1 MYHKLST
8 SLLAEFI
15 GTFALIFIG
24 AGAGALGIGGL
35 VGVAFA
41 HGLVVLG
48 FAYAYGHISGT
59 HINPAV
65 TLGVWAAG
73 KIDAAPRRLLHRLP
87 DPRRHPRRARP
98 ALGARR
104 HGTGLGVTALAHDL
118 AGEAATTITITP
130 VIGVVLEAILTFFLV
145 NAVMNA
151 GISGKATIP
160 GGLAIG
166 LTLTFCILMG
176 GPLTG
181 ASLNPARSIGP
192 AVATGNF
199 ADLWVYLVGPIA
211 RRRHR
216 RPALQD
222 GLRGAGAGLGH
233 GRSRWAR
240 MGAARP
246 RRRPIG
252 LSPAFGST
260 SGHHPARHVQGP
272 GAGLLDVQLA
282 AASGCRRRGGS
293 RSRPRRCGRCSGS
306 GGAEGHGRSG
316 RRSRRRRRPASAVI
330 IRGARR
336 GGRGRPA
343 RGPPAGRRRG
353 RGSAPATS

>member
-15 GTFALIFIG
+15 GTFALVFIG

-35 VGVAFA
+35 VGVALA
-41 HGLVVLG
+41 HGLVVVG

-73 KIDAAPRRLLHRLP
+73 RIDAA
-87 DPRRHPRRARP
+87 RAVSYIVFQFVGGIV
-98 ALGARR
+98 AAFMLSWVLG
-104 HGTGLGVTALAHDL
+104 GTETGLGATLLARDL
-118 AGEAATTITITP
+118 QVGNATITITSS
-130 VIGVVLEAILTFFLV
+130 IGLVLEAILTFFLV

-199 ADLWVYLVGPIA
+199 ADLWVYLVGPI
-211 RRRHR
+211 
-216 RPALQD
+216 
-222 GLRGAGAGLGH
+222 LG
-233 GRSRWAR
+233 G
-240 MGAARP
+240 
-246 RRRPIG
+246 
-252 LSPAFGST
+252 
-260 SGHHPARHVQGP
+260 VV
-272 GAGLLDVQLA
+272 AGLLYKTIFEEREH
-282 AASGCRRRGGS
+282 GHS
-293 RSRPRRCGRCSGS
+293 RKK
-306 GGAEGHGRSG
+306 
-316 RRSRRRRRPASAVI
+316 
-330 IRGARR
+330 
-336 GGRGRPA
+336 
-343 RGPPAGRRRG
+343 
-353 RGSAPATS
+353 

>member
-35 VGVAFA
+35 VGVALA
-41 HGLVVLG
+41 HGLVVLA

-73 KIDAAPRRLLHRLP
+73 KIDAA
-87 DPRRHPRRARP
+87 RAGSYIVFQIVGGIVG
-98 ALGARR
+98 ALALRWVLG
-104 HGTGLGVTALAHDL
+104 GTETGLGVTQLAQ
-118 AGEAATTITITP
+118 ASSVNGATITITP
-130 VIGVVLEAILTFFLV
+130 LVGMVLEAILTFFLV

-199 ADLWVYLVGPIA
+199 NDLWVYLVGP
-211 RRRHR
+211 
-216 RPALQD
+216 AL
-222 GLRGAGAGLGH
+222 GGVVAGLLYKYVFEE
-233 GRSRWAR
+233 REI
-240 MGAARP
+240 ARP
-246 RRRPIG
+246 RKK
-252 LSPAFGST
+252 
-260 SGHHPARHVQGP
+260 
-272 GAGLLDVQLA
+272 
-282 AASGCRRRGGS
+282 
-293 RSRPRRCGRCSGS
+293 
-306 GGAEGHGRSG
+306 
-316 RRSRRRRRPASAVI
+316 
-330 IRGARR
+330 
-336 GGRGRPA
+336 
-343 RGPPAGRRRG
+343 
-353 RGSAPATS
+353 

>member
-1 MYHKLST
+1 MYHRLST

-48 FAYAYGHISGT
+48 FAYSYGHISGT

-73 KIDAAPRRLLHRLP
+73 KIDAA
-87 DPRRHPRRARP
+87 RAFSYIVFQIAGGIVG
-98 ALGARR
+98 ALVLRWVLGGTA
-104 HGTGLGVTALAHDL
+104 TGLGRTALASGLQVGD
-118 AGEAATTITITP
+118 TTITITAA
-130 VIGVVLEAILTFFLV
+130 VGLVLEAILTFFLV

-166 LTLTFCILMG
+166 LTLVFCILMG

-199 ADLWVYLVGPIA
+199 ADLWLYLVGP
-211 RRRHR
+211 
-216 RPALQD
+216 AL
-222 GLRGAGAGLGH
+222 
-233 GRSRWAR
+233 
-240 MGAARP
+240 
-246 RRRPIG
+246 
-252 LSPAFGST
+252 
-260 SGHHPARHVQGP
+260 
-272 GAGLLDVQLA
+272 
-282 AASGCRRRGGS
+282 
-293 RSRPRRCGRCSGS
+293 
-306 GGAEGHGRSG
+306 GGAL
-316 RRSRRRRRPASAVI
+316 
-330 IRGARR
+330 
-336 GGRGRPA
+336 
-343 RGPPAGRRRG
+343 AGVLYKTVFVEERDH
-353 RGSAPATS
+353 PHPKKK

>member
-35 VGVAFA
+35 VGVALA
-41 HGLVVLG
+41 HGFVIVG

-73 KIDAAPRRLLHRLP
+73 KIDAA
-87 DPRRHPRRARP
+87 RAVSYIVFQTVGGIAG
-98 ALGARR
+98 ALALRWVLGGT
-104 HGTGLGVTALAHDL
+104 GTGLGMTQLATSL
-118 AGEAATTITITP
+118 EVKGTTISIAP
-130 VIGVVLEAILTFFLV
+130 VVGLVLEAILTFFLV

-166 LTLTFCILMG
+166 LTLAFCILMG

-192 AVATGNF
+192 AVAMGNF
-199 ADLWVYLVGPIA
+199 NDLWVYLVGP
-211 RRRHR
+211 
-216 RPALQD
+216 AL
-222 GLRGAGAGLGH
+222 GG
-233 GRSRWAR
+233 
-240 MGAARP
+240 
-246 RRRPIG
+246 I
-252 LSPAFGST
+252 
-260 SGHHPARHVQGP
+260 V
-272 GAGLLDVQLA
+272 AGLLYKTVFEE
-282 AASGCRRRGGS
+282 R
-293 RSRPRRCGRCSGS
+293 
-306 GGAEGHGRSG
+306 ETG
-316 RRSRRRRRPASAVI
+316 RRK
-330 IRGARR
+330 
-336 GGRGRPA
+336 
-343 RGPPAGRRRG
+343 
-353 RGSAPATS
+353 

>member
-1 MYHKLST
+1 MYHNLST

-35 VGVAFA
+35 VGVALA

-73 KIDAAPRRLLHRLP
+73 KIDAA
-87 DPRRHPRRARP
+87 RAGSYIVFQIAGGIVG
-98 ALGARR
+98 ALALRWILGGT
-104 HGTGLGVTALAHDL
+104 GTGLGMTQLAHDL
-118 AGEAATTITITP
+118 DVKGTLITITP
-130 VIGVVLEAILTFFLV
+130 LAGTVLEAILTFFLV
-145 NAVMNA
+145 NQVMNA

-192 AVATGNF
+192 AVAVGDF
-199 ADLWVYLVGPIA
+199 ANLWVYLVGPAI
-211 RRRHR
+211 
-216 RPALQD
+216 
-222 GLRGAGAGLGH
+222 GGIVAGVLYKAVFEERELG
-233 GRSRWAR
+233 RKKK
-240 MGAARP
+240 
-246 RRRPIG
+246 
-252 LSPAFGST
+252 
-260 SGHHPARHVQGP
+260 
-272 GAGLLDVQLA
+272 
-282 AASGCRRRGGS
+282 
-293 RSRPRRCGRCSGS
+293 
-306 GGAEGHGRSG
+306 
-316 RRSRRRRRPASAVI
+316 
-330 IRGARR
+330 
-336 GGRGRPA
+336 
-343 RGPPAGRRRG
+343 
-353 RGSAPATS
+353 

>member
-41 HGLVVLG
+41 HGLVVLC

-73 KIDAAPRRLLHRLP
+73 KIDAA
-87 DPRRHPRRARP
+87 RAGSYIVFQIVGGIVG
-98 ALGARR
+98 ALTLRWVLGGT
-104 HGTGLGVTALAHDL
+104 GTGLGLTQLAQGL
-118 AGEAATTITITP
+118 EVKGTTIAITP
-130 VIGVVLEAILTFFLV
+130 LVGVVLEAILTFFLV
-145 NAVMNA
+145 NSVMNA

-166 LTLTFCILMG
+166 LTLTFAILMG

-199 ADLWVYLVGPIA
+199 NDLWVYLVGPA
-211 RRRHR
+211 
-216 RPALQD
+216 
-222 GLRGAGAGLGH
+222 
-233 GRSRWAR
+233 
-240 MGAARP
+240 
-246 RRRPIG
+246 IG
-252 LSPAFGST
+252 GI
-260 SGHHPARHVQGP
+260 V
-272 GAGLLDVQLA
+272 AGLLYKTVFEEREA
-282 AASGCRRRGGS
+282 G
-293 RSRPRRCGRCSGS
+293 RPRKK
-306 GGAEGHGRSG
+306 
-316 RRSRRRRRPASAVI
+316 
-330 IRGARR
+330 
-336 GGRGRPA
+336 
-343 RGPPAGRRRG
+343 
-353 RGSAPATS
+353 